1 MIPESYGIE
10 RVNIAALTAFSGNPR
25 THSDTQIDQIAASI
39 REFGWTNPIL
49 VDAAGVIIAGH
60 GRLAAASRLSL
71 EQVPVIRLMDGQLAG
86 LAFCDAPYNV
96 DYANA
101 SKNKALSKDR
111 RILNDALTAAKY
123 LKWNSISAI
132 VVETDDTEA
141 HRDGTEAAPAKYKGV
156 IRL

>member
-1 MIPESYGIE
+1 
-10 RVNIAALTAFSGNPR
+10 
-25 THSDTQIDQIAASI
+25 
-39 REFGWTNPIL
+39 
-49 VDAAGVIIAGH
+49 
-60 GRLAAASRLSL
+60 
-71 EQVPVIRLMDGQLAG
+71 MDGQLADM
-86 LAFCDAPYNV
+86 AFCDAPYNV